1 MTRLGLQI
9 PNFNFPGVPDTELFE
24 RVATIARTAERSGFD
39 TIFVMDHFYQLPMLG
54 PPENHMLE
62 AYALLNAL
70 AARTERAR
78 LSALVTGVTYRNP
91 AHLAKLVT
99 TLDLVSGGRAML
111 GIGAAW
117 FEPEHAGFGFEFPPL
132 GERLDRLEEA
142 LQIIAPMLRGER
154 PTVDGKFY
162 RVKDAINSPAPLQAG
177 GPPILIGG
185 NGERRTLR
193 MVARYA
199 QESNLTCP
207 PAEIPRKLEVL
218 EKHCAELGRDR
229 SEISVSRLGSL
240 VLAPSVEA
248 AERARDDFLAERGMS
263 WDELPDQVRETLS
276 ATLLVGDPDV
286 VGEYVQKEL
295 MGRGLDGVVFNLP
308 ANGHDPEIV
317 ALAGETL
324 RRAIS

>member
-1 MTRLGLQI
+1 MTRLGFQI
-9 PNFNFPGVPDTELFE
+9 PNFNFPGIANTELFE
-24 RVATIARTAERSGFD
+24 QIVSMARTAEQSGFD

-54 PPENHMLE
+54 PPESHMLE

-117 FEPEHAGFGFEFPPL
+117 FEAEHVGFGFEFPPL

-142 LQIIAPMLRGER
+142 LQILAPMLRGER
-154 PTVDGKFY
+154 PTLEGRYY
-162 RVKDAINSPAPLQAG
+162 RVKEAINSPAPLQPG

-193 MVARYA
+193 LVARYA

-207 PAEIPRKLEVL
+207 PGDIPRKLEVL

-240 VLAPSVEA
+240 VLAPSVRA
-248 AERARDDFLAERGMS
+248 AERARNDFLAERGMS
-263 WDELPDQVRETLS
+263 WEGLPDQVRETMS
-276 ATLLVGDPDV
+276 ETILVGDPDV

-308 ANGHDPEIV
+308 ANGHDPEMV

-324 RRAIS
+324 RRAIG

>member
-1 MTRLGLQI
+1 MTKVGFQI
-9 PNFNFPGVPDTELFE
+9 PNFNLPGVPDAELFE
-24 RVATIARTAERSGFD
+24 RVATMAQTAERSGFD

-70 AARTERAR
+70 AVRTERAR

-91 AHLAKLVT
+91 AHLAKVVT

-117 FEPEHAGFGFEFPPL
+117 FEPEHVGYGFEFPPL
-132 GERLDRLEEA
+132 GERLSRLEEA
-142 LQIIAPMLRGER
+142 LEIIAPMLRGER
-154 PTVDGKFY
+154 PTFEGRYY
-162 RVKDAINSPAPLQAG
+162 RVQGALNSPAPLQDG

-193 MVARYA
+193 LVARYA
-199 QESNLTCP
+199 TESNLTCP
-207 PAEIPRKLEVL
+207 PGEIPRKLEAL
-218 EKHCAELGRDR
+218 EKHCAEIGRDR
-229 SEISVSRLGSL
+229 AEISVSRLGSL
-240 VLAPSVEA
+240 VLAPSVEKA
-248 AERARDDFLAERGMS
+248 TQARDAFLAERGMS
-263 WDELPDQVRETLS
+263 WEALPEQVRETLS

-286 VGEYVQKEL
+286 VGEYVQREL

-324 RRAIS
+324 RKAVG